1 MVRIEMEPPPVR
13 NNKRKSK
20 GRLTR
25 NERSEINSRGIA
37 VPSRNVKNFEPNVN
51 ENVLLWNS
59 GTLTGKPFNY
69 RNKAKVHFKNTW
81 EGYLKQRANANAL
94 AKKRPNNTKRNNKN
108 TNGTRRALF

>member
-1 MVRIEMEPPPVR
+1 MVRIEMEPPAIEKYRRP
-13 NNKRKSK
+13 KP
-20 GRLTR
+20 RLTR
-25 NERSEINSRGIA
+25 NNRKEINSRGIA

-69 RNKAKVHFKNTW
+69 RNKAKVNFKNTW

-94 AKKRPNNTKRNNKN
+94 AKKRPNNTKRNNKIN
-108 TNGTRRALF
+108 NGTRRALF

>member
-1 MVRIEMEPPPVR
+1 MEPPAIEKYRRP
-13 NNKRKSK
+13 KP
-20 GRLTR
+20 RLTR
-25 NERSEINSRGIA
+25 NNRKEINSRGIA

-69 RNKAKVHFKNTW
+69 RNKAKVNFKNTW

-94 AKKRPNNTKRNNKN
+94 AKKRPNNTKRNNKIN
-108 TNGTRRALF
+108 NGTRRALF

>member
-1 MVRIEMEPPPVR
+1 MEQPPPVR

-25 NERSEINSRGIA
+25 TERSEINSRGIA

-69 RNKAKVHFKNTW
+69 RNKAKMNFKNTW

-94 AKKRPNNTKRNNKN
+94 AKKRPNNTKRKIKNN
-108 TNGTRRALF
+108 NGTRRALF